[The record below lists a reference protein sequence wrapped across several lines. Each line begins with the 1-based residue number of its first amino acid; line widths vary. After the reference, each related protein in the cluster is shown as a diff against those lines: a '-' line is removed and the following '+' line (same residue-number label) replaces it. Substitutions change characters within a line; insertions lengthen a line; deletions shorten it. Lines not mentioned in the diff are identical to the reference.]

1 MTRQNGIAWKSQTVM
16 IMRSKCLNNHTICVW
31 FEVAFGLL
39 VSTVRNQFLRIWGQ
53 KMNKRLCIIGKQNW
67 LSKRPGLSSPVTE
80 FWLLLTRSSRYR
92 YATAITTWKDHAKPA
107 NSSWAHTV
115 MLDCTYSYH
124 PPIRVLPTITSLLP
138 NAHRM
143 TLSLSWYLNED
154 MKRYRHQCI
163 ES

>member
-1 MTRQNGIAWKSQTVM
+1 M
-16 IMRSKCLNNHTICVW
+16 
-31 FEVAFGLL
+31 FEQSHHLRLIWSCIRLGLL

-80 FWLLLTRSSRYR
+80 FWLLLTRPLRYR

-107 NSSWAHTV
+107 NSTWAHTV
-115 MLDCTYSYH
+115 MLDCIYSY

-138 NAHRM
+138 NTHRM
-143 TLSLSWYLNED
+143 TLSLSWLLNED
-154 MKRYRHQCI
+154 MKRYRHQCM